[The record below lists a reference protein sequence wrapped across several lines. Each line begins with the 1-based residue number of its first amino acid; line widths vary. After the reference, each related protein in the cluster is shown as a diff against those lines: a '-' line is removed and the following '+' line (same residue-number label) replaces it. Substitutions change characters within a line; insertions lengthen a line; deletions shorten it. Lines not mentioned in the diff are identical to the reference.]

1 MFYRISVSLVCG
13 LAFCAT
19 SAFAQYHPGTP
30 DGVLNQ
36 TWQLQE
42 HPQLEFAASST
53 EADKKNALADK
64 RRKTGAD
71 AGKETCNL
79 QCPTE

>member
-1 MFYRISVSLVCG
+1 MIYRILATLACG
-13 LAFCAT
+13 LALCT
-19 SAFAQYHPGTP
+19 TPAFAQYHPGTP

-53 EADKKNALADK
+53 EADKKKAIADK
-64 RRKTGAD
+64 HRKVGAD
-71 AGKETCNL
+71 AGKEDCNL

>member
-1 MFYRISVSLVCG
+1 MKHRILATLAGG
-13 LAFCAT
+13 LALCT
-19 SAFAQYHPGTP
+19 TLAFAQYHPGTP

-36 TWQLQE
+36 TWQLQA

-53 EADKKNALADK
+53 EADKKAAIADK
-64 RRKTGAD
+64 HRKVGSD
-71 AGKETCNL
+71 SGKEDCNL